1 MPGRDAEHGGDY
13 RFVVGGCK
21 GGYLAGYS
29 RDMMGSM
36 MLRNSP
42 TRIIVM
48 AIPAILAAGCHRAN
62 PRGMLEQGPDEFP
75 ILWEQQGTY
84 SNITQ
89 AFRVVVRDRATLARL
104 PIAEVPV
111 DFDRQMVLVAALGP
125 APTDQVGIRITRV
138 WREKNRIRVQ
148 VQTLHPG
155 EAKHAGLKRTSPYH
169 IVVVPRSDL
178 NVVGFSSTVP
188 SKAFEAPGVPG
199 EPNQPRPS
207 RKRR

>member
-1 MPGRDAEHGGDY
+1 M
-13 RFVVGGCK
+13 V
-21 GGYLAGYS
+21 
-29 RDMMGSM
+29 
-36 MLRNSP
+36 
-42 TRIIVM
+42 
-48 AIPAILAAGCHRAN
+48 
-62 PRGMLEQGPDEFP
+62 EQGPNEFP

-89 AFRVVVRDRATLARL
+89 ALRVVVRDRATLARL
-104 PIAEVPV
+104 PITEVPV

-138 WREKNRIRVQ
+138 WRDKNRIRVQ

-188 SKAFEAPGVPG
+188 PKAFEAPGVPG
-199 EPNQPRPS
+199 GPNQPRPL

>member
-1 MPGRDAEHGGDY
+1 
-13 RFVVGGCK
+13 
-21 GGYLAGYS
+21 
-29 RDMMGSM
+29 
-36 MLRNSP
+36 
-42 TRIIVM
+42 
-48 AIPAILAAGCHRAN
+48 
-62 PRGMLEQGPDEFP
+62 MLEQGPDEFP

-84 SNITQ
+84 SNIAQ

-104 PIAEVPV
+104 PITEVPV

-138 WREKNRIRVQ
+138 WREKNHIRVQ

-178 NVVGFSSTVP
+178 NVVGFGSTLP

-199 EPNQPRPS
+199 EPNQPRSS